1 LSGDIFVD
9 VFILAVLLV
18 LSATFSAVETAFYSV
33 DRFKVAKLL
42 KKNRAGATSLQALKK
57 KQTRF
62 LVTILLL
69 NNVVNIAAASFATII
84 VLGIFPGN
92 EAVAIATLLITFL
105 VLVFGEITPKALA
118 SKHAVK
124 LMLVISTPM
133 LVLIFILSPI
143 TIVLEKFTLL
153 VVGSHKKESL
163 TEDEVRMIVSLGV
176 EDGAIDKDEHELIHR
191 VFTLDDTSV
200 ESIMTPKVEVV
211 MVEKDDELSS
221 LKSFLKKN
229 PYSKIPVYDK
239 KNDVVVGI
247 FNVRVALNY
256 LGKKL
261 DSKIGSLM
269 EKPLFVSSSK
279 KIDSLLKEFQQ
290 KKIHI
295 AIVVDKKG
303 IFLGVVT
310 LEDILEELVGEI
322 TEDKDDE
329 YPVKLINSS
338 TIIVDGRV
346 ELSTVNEKLRTKLES
361 EKYNTVAGLIIG
373 NLGHLPS
380 VGQKIKIGKVT
391 FRVLEFKNSRIGKVK
406 ITIK

>member
-1 LSGDIFVD
+1 
-9 VFILAVLLV
+9 
-18 LSATFSAVETAFYSV
+18 
-33 DRFKVAKLL
+33 
-42 KKNRAGATSLQALKK
+42 
-57 KQTRF
+57 
-62 LVTILLL
+62 
-69 NNVVNIAAASFATII
+69 
-84 VLGIFPGN
+84 
-92 EAVAIATLLITFL
+92 
-105 VLVFGEITPKALA
+105 
-118 SKHAVK
+118 
-124 LMLVISTPM
+124 
-133 LVLIFILSPI
+133 
-143 TIVLEKFTLL
+143 
-153 VVGSHKKESL
+153 
-163 TEDEVRMIVSLGV
+163 
-176 EDGAIDKDEHELIHR
+176 
-191 VFTLDDTSV
+191 
-200 ESIMTPKVEVV
+200 
-211 MVEKDDELSS
+211 
-221 LKSFLKKN
+221 
-229 PYSKIPVYDK
+229 
-239 KNDVVVGI
+239 
-247 FNVRVALNY
+247 
-256 LGKKL
+256 
-261 DSKIGSLM
+261 M